1 MEETNQLVDLTN
13 QMLISFFDTE
23 IECNEEKE
31 SEKEDQILLDIQ
43 KEKSEN
49 ESIKTVSSN
58 IKACI
63 SLSLGEMID
72 KAMNYKMN
80 DIFISKMQ
88 LKIEQK
94 FIKYHSKKTLSII
107 KGIEKYGKS
116 CNAEFFL

>member
-1 MEETNQLVDLTN
+1 MNFLFLLKGRNKSACWSNQSN
-13 QMLISFFDTE
+13 AYLIFNTE

-31 SEKEDQILLDIQ
+31 SDKEDQILLDIQ

-63 SLSLGEMID
+63 SLSLGEMMD

-88 LKIEQK
+88 SKIEQK
-94 FIKYHSKKTLSII
+94 FIKY
-107 KGIEKYGKS
+107 
-116 CNAEFFL
+116 

>member
-63 SLSLGEMID
+63 SLSLGEMMD
-72 KAMNYKMN
+72 KAN